1 MKPLNRAVA
10 NIYSKVSLRSILIV
24 PFVLQLFAAVT
35 LVGYLSW
42 RNGQQAVND
51 VASQLRQEIS
61 DRIQQQLN
69 RYLEAPRIIN
79 QINVNAIALNQLNIE
94 DTSSL
99 TSQFWQQRFL
109 FDTAN
114 VSAIYFGS
122 ATGEFI
128 GLGFQNNNTWQ
139 ISRVGKV
146 TKGKFHSFA
155 TDNRGKP
162 TTLLEIGKDYD
173 PRIRPWYQKAVQANK
188 PVWSDIYIDFKE
200 PRLKITFAQPLYE
213 TNGNLRGVIG
223 VDFVLSHIGEFLDLL
238 KIGES
243 GETFIMERSGLI
255 IVSSTDEEPFLV

>member
-99 TSQFWQQRFL
+99 TSQF
-109 FDTAN
+109 
-114 VSAIYFGS
+114 
-122 ATGEFI
+122 
-128 GLGFQNNNTWQ
+128 
-139 ISRVGKV
+139 
-146 TKGKFHSFA
+146 
-155 TDNRGKP
+155 
-162 TTLLEIGKDYD
+162 
-173 PRIRPWYQKAVQANK
+173 
-188 PVWSDIYIDFKE
+188 
-200 PRLKITFAQPLYE
+200 
-213 TNGNLRGVIG
+213 
-223 VDFVLSHIGEFLDLL
+223 
-238 KIGES
+238 
-243 GETFIMERSGLI
+243 
-255 IVSSTDEEPFLV
+255 